1 MVAESSSATTAVPQ
15 VVQAYLSAWK
25 HKDAEAMGRC
35 VHAGVSF
42 KGPMSESQG
51 RDAFVEGSKRM
62 FPLLR
67 EHRLRS
73 ILASSD
79 RAMFTY
85 DFVCAEPIG
94 VCRSAEVVTFKDGL
108 IGSVEIFFDARPF
121 EKLMQPQGL
130 PRT

>member
-1 MVAESSSATTAVPQ
+1 MAESSFATTAVPQ
-15 VVQAYLSAWK
+15 VVQTYLNAWK

-35 VHAGVSF
+35 VHAGLSF
-42 KGPMSESQG
+42 RGPMSESQG

-67 EHRLRS
+67 EHWLRS

-79 RAMFTY
+79 QAMFTY
-85 DFVCAEPIG
+85 DFVCAEPVG
-94 VCRSAEVVTFKDGL
+94 VCRTAEAVTVKDGL

-121 EKLMQPQGL
+121 EKLMQAQGS